1 MLTYKIKPGNT
12 KMLYWLPGRNDLFMH
27 YAAAEAF
34 LDAGYDVFVMEH
46 RRLGRVPIAT
56 RPSATFSS
64 SRTRPI

>member
-34 LDAGYDVFVMEH
+34 LDAGSTTS
-46 RRLGRVPIAT
+46 L
-56 RPSATFSS
+56 
-64 SRTRPI
+64 